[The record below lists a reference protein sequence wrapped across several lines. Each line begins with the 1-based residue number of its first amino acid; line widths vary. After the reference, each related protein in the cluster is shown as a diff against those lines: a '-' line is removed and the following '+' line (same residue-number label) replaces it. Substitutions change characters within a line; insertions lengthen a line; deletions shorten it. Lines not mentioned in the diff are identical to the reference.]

1 MVTLRLAAAVL
12 GLSLSLGAGA
22 AAQGSVEGE
31 GALRQEL
38 QQAVWPADIVRLADQ
53 YLTRY
58 PSGAW
63 AGDASALRERAGLT
77 AVVLKRNDVRL
88 YRTAFQHTDADEAV
102 HEDLRRAALG
112 DAPAAVR
119 LARRYQRGDGGL
131 PQDANRYVGWLQYA
145 SMLGDERASY
155 ELALHFRRDA
165 QPVLAAKYEARAVE
179 LGFTP
184 PRDLDHIRK

>member
-1 MVTLRLAAAVL
+1 MNMHRCAAALL
-12 GLSLSLGAGA
+12 GLALAGPVPARA
-22 AAQGSVEGE
+22 ATGDGE
-31 GALRQEL
+31 GALREEL

-53 YLTRY
+53 YLSHY
-58 PSGAW
+58 PGGQA
-63 AGDASALRERAGLT
+63 ADDASALRARAGVT

-88 YRTAFQHTDADEAV
+88 YRSAFQPAPDPAL

-112 DAPAAVR
+112 DAGAAVR
-119 LARRYQRGDGGL
+119 LARAHQRGAAGA

-155 ELALHFRRDA
+155 ELALHFRREA

-184 PRDLDHIRK
+184 PRDLDHVRK